1 MRLAL
6 LPAWIAT
13 YRSRGVVLRLLVN
26 GQTGEVVGK
35 IPVSGVKVA
44 LAVGLGLG
52 IPAAIFILSRFL

>member
-13 YRSRGVVLRLLVN
+13 HRSNGGVLRLLIN

-35 IPVSGVKVA
+35 LPVSGVKVG
-44 LAVGLGLG
+44 LAIGLGLG
-52 IPAAIFILSRFL
+52 IPAAIFLAARFL